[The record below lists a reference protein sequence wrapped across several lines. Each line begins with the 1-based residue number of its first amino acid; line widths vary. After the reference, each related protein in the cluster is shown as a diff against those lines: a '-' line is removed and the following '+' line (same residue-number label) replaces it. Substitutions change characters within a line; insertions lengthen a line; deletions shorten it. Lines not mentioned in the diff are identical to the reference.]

1 MTIRSYLERNAQ
13 ETPQAVALE
22 YCRAKEWQ
30 RRSWAGFLAGVRAV
44 AEAYGPKF
52 GLRPRVENVAQILPN
67 GPDWMEAYLACAGA
81 GVSVVPIDPK
91 LHDEEVAYILRDSGA
106 VVVTTDRAH
115 LDMMRAIVPG
125 LPDLRAVVVSE
136 GGGAAFGPIGSVPVY
151 DYEMLRAEG
160 EKRLAGGAAWYDA
173 EVARPEDVASLI
185 YTSGTTGRP
194 KGAML
199 KHSNFLADIEGSLRA
214 FGERVDRT
222 DSLFVVL
229 PLFHAFSFCANFM
242 LGLYR
247 GLAMKF
253 NRSLYTVGEDV
264 KLLQPTIVM
273 SVPLLAEKMFDK
285 IDAKLR
291 ASKAAQILLKTGLG
305 CLVRR
310 NVVKGLGGKLRFMIV
325 GGAPC
330 PKHVLEGYRRLGIN
344 ILEGYGLTECS
355 PVVSI
360 AGPKCAKVG
369 TIGLPLSNIEV
380 RLADA
385 NEQGVGEL
393 QVRGPI
399 TMKGYWHN
407 EAATAEAF
415 DGEWLKTGDLASQD
429 AGGLLTIRGRKKALI
444 VNREGK
450 NIYPEE
456 VENRIGG
463 DPLVADCVVVGYTT
477 GGIPGEK
484 VGCVVH
490 PNLDL
495 LKEENGGA
503 EPPWTEVEK
512 IAAARVHARCQD
524 LADYKRVRKVVVSK
538 TPLERTSI
546 QKVRRVAY
554 KGALDE

>member
-1 MTIRSYLERNAQ
+1 
-13 ETPQAVALE
+13 
-22 YCRAKEWQ
+22 
-30 RRSWAGFLAGVRAV
+30 
-44 AEAYGPKF
+44 
-52 GLRPRVENVAQILPN
+52 
-67 GPDWMEAYLACAGA
+67 
-81 GVSVVPIDPK
+81 
-91 LHDEEVAYILRDSGA
+91 
-106 VVVTTDRAH
+106 
-115 LDMMRAIVPG
+115 
-125 LPDLRAVVVSE
+125 
-136 GGGAAFGPIGSVPVY
+136 
-151 DYEMLRAEG
+151 
-160 EKRLAGGAAWYDA
+160 
-173 EVARPEDVASLI
+173 
-185 YTSGTTGRP
+185 
-194 KGAML
+194 ML

-273 SVPLLAEKMFDK
+273 SVPLLAEKMFAK